1 MFGAQVRAKVT
12 RNRFRELSRQGRQ
25 AAARRNREL
34 AELTVE
40 IAKPL
45 TPRSDN
51 NEAGH
56 VHLVDTLRVE
66 VNPRTGAA
74 SAVAGDESRGVDYAL
89 YVHEGT
95 HLMEG
100 TPFLREA
107 AKLAVRRSRNRSVR
121 LYRG

>member
-1 MFGAQVRAKVT
+1 MFGTQVKAKVI
-12 RNRFRELSRQGRQ
+12 RNRFRELSKQGQR
-25 AAARRNREL
+25 AARRRDREL

-66 VNPRTGAA
+66 VNPRTGVAA
-74 SAVAGDESRGVDYAL
+74 AVAGDASRGVNHAIP
-89 YVHEGT
+89 VHEGT

-107 AKLAVRRSRNRSVR
+107 MKLAVKRSRSRSVR
-121 LYRG
+121 LYKG